1 MKKYLQNYVSDFER
15 DLNIPIMNKEYDEP
29 LVNYVVDTF
38 KSLEVLS
45 TIKITG
51 YDYTEKESEIDVN
64 KYIFKREKWKKKK
77 ERYDYKYVNDT
88 RCGKLTIYAEITLKE
103 LDGEGKRFIHKYP
116 MKKVILIPL
125 KDEKTGEFYIKG
137 KPYYM
142 IYQIV
147 EKSTYTSR
155 DSVVLKSLMPVAVRR
170 GVIEK
175 DEAMMNNLTN
185 EALKALGKDCVDVV
199 GKEYTLP
206 VYHVLVLR
214 KEVPAI
220 LFYLSKGIDYCL
232 NFLGLNN
239 IITFKN
245 KIDENDKYE
254 DYIYFHISNKCYLRV
269 IRDLFD
275 KYTYIQSVVGGLLQ
289 VTTNRTTIESLND
302 PKIWIKKIANPNNY
316 DKGKDILKFFNRLC
330 DETTK
335 KILKTHPYHKRN
347 IYTILRWIMME
358 FNELRMKDNLDLN
371 TKRLRDE
378 NEYISSLLTKEL
390 SRRLN
395 RILSLGEK
403 ATIDNYRELF
413 KFPGD
418 LIIQRINSSGIL
430 RFNDNVNDMSFF
442 SKFKYTNKGPHALG
456 SKNTNNI
463 GIRYRGIHP
472 SYLGNIDILVCG
484 NSDPGTSGMLSP
496 FNKMKSF
503 YFDDS
508 PEKDDNLYLI
518 EKELQE
524 KYSEKKE
531 DFVYIGPCIDSK
543 EKFYDTM
550 QKMEELCEE
559 CKAIGVGKDG
569 SMNVVTEEQADMD
582 EESTITMPKKKKK
595 KKKEEDK

>member
-38 KSLEVLS
+38 KSLEVLP

-64 KYIFKREKWKKKK
+64 KYIFKREKRKKKK

-170 GVIEK
+170 GVIEE

-316 DKGKDILKFFNRLC
+316 NKGKDILKFFNRLC
-330 DETTK
+330 DENPSISQAK
-335 KILKTHPYHKRN
+335 YLYD
-347 IYTILRWIMME
+347 
-358 FNELRMKDNLDLN
+358 FALD
-371 TKRLRDE
+371 
-378 NEYISSLLTKEL
+378 
-390 SRRLN
+390 
-395 RILSLGEK
+395 
-403 ATIDNYRELF
+403 
-413 KFPGD
+413 
-418 LIIQRINSSGIL
+418 
-430 RFNDNVNDMSFF
+430 
-442 SKFKYTNKGPHALG
+442 
-456 SKNTNNI
+456 
-463 GIRYRGIHP
+463 
-472 SYLGNIDILVCG
+472 
-484 NSDPGTSGMLSP
+484 
-496 FNKMKSF
+496 
-503 YFDDS
+503 
-508 PEKDDNLYLI
+508 
-518 EKELQE
+518 
-524 KYSEKKE
+524 
-531 DFVYIGPCIDSK
+531 
-543 EKFYDTM
+543 YD
-550 QKMEELCEE
+550 
-559 CKAIGVGKDG
+559 GV
-569 SMNVVTEEQADMD
+569 
-582 EESTITMPKKKKK
+582 
-595 KKKEEDK
+595 